1 MEKKSPTTTTNNINL
16 INIELKEYLEGLSFT
31 EGNSRVQGE
40 YVLERAFVEK

>member
-1 MEKKSPTTTTNNINL
+1 MPMNV
-16 INIELKEYLEGLSFT
+16 ELKEYLEGLSFT